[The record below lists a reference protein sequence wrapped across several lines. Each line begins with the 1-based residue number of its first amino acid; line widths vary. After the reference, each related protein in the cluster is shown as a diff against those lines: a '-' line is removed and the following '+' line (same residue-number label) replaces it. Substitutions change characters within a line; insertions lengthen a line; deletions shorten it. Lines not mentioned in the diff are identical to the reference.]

1 VKRRVP
7 IHLKAILILVVAI
20 AIYSGVVP
28 LVSAAI
34 PGQLYRWYLA
44 TTIVVILLYVSSS
57 EASWVEFVT
66 PFRELLLGRTVLTK
80 PLRMLVFIALP
91 LLLGWYFSSWAA
103 GSVEP
108 PGGLRVIHPTPPQ
121 SVTVQGKR
129 MVLKEV
135 TVNPLRNDEKRVLE
149 HIEQGRMVYYKNCF
163 FCHGDNLQGEGH
175 FAKGFNP
182 PPANF
187 QDPGTIAQLS
197 ESFLFWRIAKGID
210 AMGFGHA
217 RVGELSQ
224 RYRDLAGHPLPV
236 QQNRVQS
243 ARYGRGEWRW
253 ALGTRGA
260 WARRVVCQGGRAGC
274 GWRCG

>member
-1 VKRRVP
+1 VKRRIP
-7 IHLKAILILVVAI
+7 IHFKAVLILMVAI
-20 AIYSGVVP
+20 FIFSVVVP

-34 PGQLYRWYLA
+34 PGQLYRWYLV
-44 TTIVVILLYVSSS
+44 TTIAVILLYVSSS
-57 EASWVEFVT
+57 EASWEEFVL

-80 PLRMLVFIALP
+80 PLRILVFIALP

-103 GSVEP
+103 RSVEP

-129 MVLKEV
+129 MVLKDV

-149 HIEQGRMVYYKNCF
+149 HIEQGRQVYYKNCF

-197 ESFLFWRIAKGID
+197 ESFLFWRIAKGGPGLPGESTPWD
-210 AMGFGHA
+210 SAMPVWENFLSDTEIWQVILYLYNRTGQTPRVMDEGGGGGH
-217 RVGELSQ
+217 
-224 RYRDLAGHPLPV
+224 
-236 QQNRVQS
+236 
-243 ARYGRGEWRW
+243 
-253 ALGTRGA
+253 
-260 WARRVVCQGGRAGC
+260 
-274 GWRCG
+274 

>member
-197 ESFLFWRIAKGID
+197 ESFLFWRIAKGGPGLPGESTPWD
-210 AMGFGHA
+210 SAMPVWENFLSDTEIWQVILYLYNRTGYNPRVMDEGSGGGH
-217 RVGELSQ
+217 
-224 RYRDLAGHPLPV
+224 
-236 QQNRVQS
+236 
-243 ARYGRGEWRW
+243 
-253 ALGTRGA
+253 
-260 WARRVVCQGGRAGC
+260 
-274 GWRCG
+274 

>member
-1 VKRRVP
+1 VKRRMP

-20 AIYSGVVP
+20 IIFSGVVP

-34 PGQLYRWYLA
+34 PGQLYRWYMA

-57 EASWVEFVT
+57 EASWEEFIA

-80 PLRMLVFIALP
+80 PLRMLVFIGLP
-91 LLLGWYFSSWAA
+91 LLLGWYFASWAA
-103 GSVEP
+103 SSVEP

-129 MVLKEV
+129 MVLKDV
-135 TVNPLRNDEKRVLE
+135 TVNPLRTDDKRVLE
-149 HIEQGRMVYYKNCF
+149 HIEQGRIVYYKNCF
-163 FCHGDNLQGEGH
+163 FCHGDHLQGEGH

-197 ESFLFWRIAKGID
+197 ESFLFWRIAKGGPGLPGESTPWD
-210 AMGFGHA
+210 SAMPAWENFLSDTEIWQVILYLYNRTGHNP
-217 RVGELSQ
+217 RVMDEGGGG
-224 RYRDLAGHPLPV
+224 GH
-236 QQNRVQS
+236 
-243 ARYGRGEWRW
+243 
-253 ALGTRGA
+253 
-260 WARRVVCQGGRAGC
+260 
-274 GWRCG
+274 